1 MIAALT
7 TLASTAVIL
16 SKDAQRALVEASQAG
31 DAQALT
37 ELIQSNSRLAHKV
50 AKRYANGSIS
60 FEDLLSVCTEAIIYA
75 AGKYDLTSDA
85 SFTTYARLW
94 MVAKCQNH
102 VQANAGMLHCGSR
115 TAKTLWAQLAKTRAV
130 IGDDATP
137 AQIAEHLGLDAD
149 DVAVTMAAMTDRG
162 ASMDKPLN
170 DEGLTVATF
179 IADDADTQDVTMD
192 RARFSQ
198 AIQKQITNFINTLPE
213 RDAAIFQAR
222 ILADYHGVDKAP
234 ADSFGVT
241 KQRVGQ
247 IERKLT
253 YRFQSFLANRVGTE
267 VLVEA
272 LETN

>member
-1 MIAALT
+1 
-7 TLASTAVIL
+7 
-16 SKDAQRALVEASQAG
+16 
-31 DAQALT
+31 
-37 ELIQSNSRLAHKV
+37 
-50 AKRYANGSIS
+50 
-60 FEDLLSVCTEAIIYA
+60 
-75 AGKYDLTSDA
+75 
-85 SFTTYARLW
+85 
-94 MVAKCQNH
+94 MVAKCRVY
-102 VQANAGMLHCGSR
+102 VQANAGLLHCGSR
-115 TAKTLWAQLAKTRAV
+115 TSKTLWNQLAKTRAV
-130 IGDDATP
+130 IGDNATP

-179 IADDADTQDVTMD
+179 IADDADGQDVTMD

-198 AIQKQITNFINTLPE
+198 TIQQQVTDFIDTLPQ

-253 YRFQSFLANRVGTE
+253 ERFQSFLTSRVASE

-272 LETN
+272 LKTN